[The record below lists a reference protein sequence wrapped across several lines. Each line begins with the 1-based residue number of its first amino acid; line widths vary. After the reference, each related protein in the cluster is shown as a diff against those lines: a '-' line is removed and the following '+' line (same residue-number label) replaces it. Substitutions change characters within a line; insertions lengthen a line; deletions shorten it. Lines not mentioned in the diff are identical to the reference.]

1 MKGFKLRF
9 LKAGLPFLLLLYLI
23 NSLFSQLNFPI
34 NHFILSNGLNVVL
47 LEDRKLPVITLAV
60 VYHTGS
66 RDDPVGKTGMAQLM
80 QSIMFS
86 GTETVPPMGHFAMI
100 RRYGGRVNAF
110 VTEDYIIFYQTLPS
124 SQLRTAL
131 WLESERMKGLKIEE
145 GFFRRQREL
154 LISEIGRRLDSEPF
168 ALGFLKLD
176 EISFLNFPYA
186 HPVMGYMEDIES
198 IELDD
203 IKKYY
208 SSYFQPS
215 NAWLILVG
223 DFDLDSSISLIK
235 ELFEQIP
242 SKKVKSSTPPLE
254 GYKRGE
260 LRMRTFKKGIY
271 QNIVYSAYAIPPRSS
286 PEFYVL
292 KVIEYILLHD
302 KNSILPKEMIRKRNI
317 AQEITGEVEER
328 EGSSLFTFFILGR
341 PGIPAEMLSTHF
353 IYHIEKFSNSTISA
367 WEVERAKNRLATEYL
382 DSLTTIEGKALTLAK
397 LCIYRGS
404 PHLLN
409 SELKRF
415 LKVNQF
421 DVYRVARKY
430 FDKDN
435 GVFMYVIPQR

>member
-1 MKGFKLRF
+1 LRF
-9 LKAGLPFLLLLYLI
+9 LKAVFPLLLYFT
-23 NSLFSQLNFPI
+23 STLFSQINFPI
-34 NHFILSNGLNVVL
+34 NHFILGNGLNVVL
-47 LEDRKLPVITLAV
+47 LEDRKLPVITLAI

-124 SQLRTAL
+124 SQLRTVL
-131 WLESERMKGLKIEE
+131 WLESERMKSLKIEG
-145 GFFRRQREL
+145 GFFMRQKEL
-154 LISEIGRRLDSEPF
+154 LIAEIRRRLETEPF
-168 ALGFLKLD
+168 AEGFLKVN
-176 EISFLNFPYA
+176 EISFVNFPYA
-186 HPVMGYMEDIES
+186 HPVMGYVEDIEN
-198 IELDD
+198 IELED

-208 SSYFQPS
+208 LNYFQPS

-223 DFDLDSSISLIK
+223 DFNLDSSINLIK
-235 ELFEQIP
+235 EFFEQIP
-242 SKKVKSSTPPLE
+242 SKKVNLSNPPSE
-254 GYKRGE
+254 GYRRGE

-271 QNIVYSAYAIPPRSS
+271 QNIVYIAYAIPPRSS

-302 KNSILPKEMIRKRNI
+302 KNSILPKEIMRKRNL
-317 AQEITGEVEER
+317 AQEITGEAEER
-328 EGSSLFTFFILGR
+328 EGTSLFTFFLLGR
-341 PGIPAEMLSTHF
+341 PGIPSEMLSAHF
-353 IYHIEKFSNSTISA
+353 NYHIEKFSNSVISA
-367 WEVERAKNRLATEYL
+367 WEVERAKNSLATEYL
-382 DSLTTIEGKALTLAK
+382 DSLMTTEGKALAIAK
-397 LCIYRGS
+397 LCIYSGS

-409 SELKRF
+409 SELKKF

-435 GVFMYVIPQR
+435 GVFIYVIPQK

>member
-1 MKGFKLRF
+1 MRF
-9 LKAGLPFLLLLYLI
+9 SKAGFSLLFLFYLT
-23 NSLFSQLNFPI
+23 NTLFSQLNFPI

-47 LEDRKLPVITLAV
+47 LEDKKLPVITLAM

-86 GTETVPPMGHFAMI
+86 GTENIPPMGHFTMI

-124 SQLRTAL
+124 FQLRTAI
-131 WLESERMKGLKIEE
+131 WLEAERMKSLRIED
-145 GFFRRQREL
+145 GFFRRQKEL
-154 LISEIGRRLDSEPF
+154 LIAEIGRRLNEEQF
-168 ALGFLKLD
+168 AEGFLKLN

-186 HPVMGYMEDIES
+186 HPVMGYMEDIEN

-208 SSYFQPS
+208 SNYFQPS

-223 DFDLDSSISLIK
+223 NFDLDSSISLVR

-242 SKKVKSSTPPLE
+242 SKKVNLSNPPSE
-254 GYKRGE
+254 SYRRGE

-271 QNIVYSAYAIPPRSS
+271 QNIVHIAYAIPPRSS
-286 PEFYVL
+286 PDFYVL
-292 KVIEYILLHD
+292 KVIEYILLHN
-302 KNSILPKEMIRKRNI
+302 KNSILPREIMKKRNL

-328 EGSSLFTFFILGR
+328 EGSSLFTFFLLGR
-341 PGIPAEMLSTHF
+341 PGIPAEMLSAHF
-353 IYHIEKFSNSTISA
+353 IYHIEKFSNSVISA
-367 WEVERAKNRLATEYL
+367 WEVERAKNSLATEYL
-382 DSLTTIEGKALTLAK
+382 ESLMTTEGKALTLAK
-397 LCIYRGS
+397 LCIYNGT

-409 SELKRF
+409 SELKKF

-421 DVYRVARKY
+421 DVYRVSRKY

-435 GVFMYVIPQR
+435 GVFIYVIPQR